1 MKKNN
6 NPILYMQ
13 NHYFHRQDFST
24 LQEMLY
30 FVGKEY
36 SDKPAFILKDN
47 SGYPYT
53 VSYFNFVKD
62 VEAIGISL
70 INQGFAN
77 TKIAVIGH
85 NSYKWAISYLAAS
98 IVGVV
103 VPIDKE
109 LHSDDVINFLNIADV
124 SVILG
129 DDKNLSA
136 IYDSAYK
143 INHKI
148 AYVNFDLKTNNERF
162 LGFDSFLIGLN

>member
-30 FVGKEY
+30 FVGNEY

-98 IVGVV
+98 IVGIV
-103 VPIDKE
+103 VPIDK
-109 LHSDDVINFLNIADV
+109 LSILVSIAFSYIV
-124 SVILG
+124 FKEKLT
-129 DDKNLSA
+129 KKA
-136 IYDSAYK
+136 
-143 INHKI
+143 
-148 AYVNFDLKTNNERF
+148 F
-162 LGFDSFLIGLN
+162 LGLVIIVIGTLVLLIK